1 MNCKTML
8 AAAMGAALMTVA
20 AGDAGA
26 ATKIWTGGGGDDNL
40 STAANWADGIA
51 PASGDALVF
60 AGNVRTTPVNDYD
73 PETTTFTSLVFSN
86 TCATAETSAAFTLS
100 GNRLV
105 LNGTDGVFGRCV
117 VAAAN
122 VSDTTKSVEDVID
135 CEITLKQWGRFG
147 SANAAR
153 HNLRFTKSVTASYG
167 MTIETAQQMKGKVTF
182 EGAMTGFTYVQR
194 PNGGGGEVWLKSS
207 ENAFTTA
214 APMHLLR
221 EGILRLDS
229 VAAGGGSSLGVEMGQ
244 QGYNTPGYLVMNASE
259 DTEISGTIKINGILD
274 GQYNKNGSSSYIQN
288 AVAGTTLTISGQI
301 VPNPGDTKGNW
312 VESGVKLEIGGA
324 GNGVFSGT
332 ISDPCLFVNKSGAG
346 TWTLS
351 SNGSITGSITN
362 AVTVSAGTLCVNGD
376 WSTAKG
382 SVVKSG
388 ATLCGTGKFGDVT
401 FEQGSKFA
409 IASSGSTL
417 HVTTLVLNGAVTLVA
432 PSTALAAGSHE
443 ILAFDAQSGTGA
455 FTLDAS
461 WPAGTTC
468 AVGATSVVVT
478 VPSAVL
484 TWTGATDANWD
495 FSTKNWA
502 NDATFSNGDAVSFD
516 DTATRTAVV
525 VAGAMQPSG
534 VSVGGAKDWTFSGE
548 GIGGTAAL
556 TKSGTGSLTLEGTH
570 SYAGLTK
577 IDGGSLVVK
586 GTLSGTSITV
596 GSGAALTNA
605 ATSHLTGSGSIY
617 CEGPAELDG
626 SNEMTGGL
634 TVHGTAVVK
643 DVRALG
649 AGDVTFKDTVKV
661 TGGGECGAGKTL
673 TINIPSGSSSKSFSI
688 PKDVSFSWLGDV
700 TFPEVTPTVNGGG
713 TLTIGSPDAATTL
726 TCASWWGLLFR
737 LTQGKIHVYSR
748 IESPKGPWTVNDG
761 GTIYLYAS
769 GNVWLNFSLPNGTVE
784 CQATNALSQTG
795 AFFMCQSYKYGGTTY
810 AFHPV
815 LDLNGYDQTISSLV
829 MNESDDV
836 SSQTVTSETPATLT
850 LRNDANTT
858 TPRMQCVIKG
868 AVTLRKEGAGTWTF
882 GAKNATTGNV
892 EVVEGTLALTAADAL
907 PMGEN
912 STLFV
917 TSGAKVS
924 VASDV
929 NVTVPYLVY
938 NGFHL
943 PPGVYRG
950 TDGASGTVREDIFAS
965 GGGTLTV
972 TRGKGGL
979 TLIIR

>member
-1 MNCKTML
+1 MSYKTML
-8 AAAMGAALMTVA
+8 AAAMGVALMTVA
-20 AGDAGA
+20 AGNADA
-26 ATKIWTGGGGDDNL
+26 ATKFWTGGGSDDNL

-51 PASGDALVF
+51 PVSGDALVF
-60 AGNVRTTPVNDYD
+60 AGNVRTTPYNDYD
-73 PETTTFTSLVFSN
+73 PDKTSFASLVFSN
-86 TCATAETSAAFTLS
+86 TCATTETSAAFTLS
-100 GNRLV
+100 GNKIV
-105 LNGTDGVFGRCV
+105 LAGTANVFGWSV

-122 VSDTTKSVEDVID
+122 VSDTTKSIEDVID

-147 SANAAR
+147 SSNAAR
-153 HNLRFTKSVTASYG
+153 HNLRFTKPVTASYG
-167 MTIETAQQMKGKVTF
+167 MTLETAQQMKGKVTF
-182 EGAMTGFTYVQR
+182 EDAVKNFTYVHR

-207 ENAFTTA
+207 GNTFTA
-214 APMHLLR
+214 DAPMHALR

-244 QGYNTPGYLVMNASE
+244 QTYNTPGYLVMNAKE
-259 DTEISGTIKINGILD
+259 DTEISGTIKINGILG

-301 VPNPGDTKGNW
+301 VPQKTPGD
-312 VESGVKLEIGGA
+312 ESGVKLEIGGA

-332 ISDPCLFVNKSGAG
+332 ISDPCLFVNKGSAG

-351 SNGSITGSITN
+351 SDVSITN
-362 AVTVSAGTLCVNGD
+362 AISVSAGTLCVNGN
-376 WSTAKG
+376 WSSAKG

-388 ATLCGTGKFGDVT
+388 ATLCGTGKLGDVT

-409 IASSGSTL
+409 IASANSKL
-417 HVTTLVLNGAVTLVA
+417 HVTSLVLNGTVTLVA

-455 FTLDAS
+455 FALDAS

-468 AVGATSVVVT
+468 AVGTTSVVVT

-525 VAGAMQPSG
+525 VAGAVQPSG
-534 VSVGGAKDWTFSGE
+534 VSVGGTKDWTFSGE
-548 GIGGTAAL
+548 GIGGTAAIS
-556 TKSGTGSLTLEGTH
+556 KSGTGSLTLEGTH
-570 SYAGLTK
+570 GYAGLTK

-596 GSGAALTNA
+596 GSAAALTNA

-626 SNEMTGGL
+626 NNEMTGGL

-661 TGGGECGAGKTL
+661 TGSGECGAGKTL
-673 TINIPSGSSSKSFSI
+673 TINIPSGSSSKSLSI
-688 PKDVSFSWLGDV
+688 PAGVSFSWLGDV
-700 TFPEVTPTVNGGG
+700 TFPEMTPAVNGGG

-726 TCASWWGLLFR
+726 KCASWWGLLFR
-737 LTQGKIHVYSR
+737 LTSGKIHVYSR
-748 IESPKGPWTVNDG
+748 IESPNGPWTVNDG
-761 GTIYLYAS
+761 GTIYLHAS
-769 GNVWLNFSLPNGTVE
+769 GNVWNSFSLPNGTVV
-784 CQATNALSQTG
+784 CHATNALSQTG
-795 AFFMCQSYKYGGTTY
+795 AFYMCQAYSYGGTTY

-815 LDLNGYDQTISSLV
+815 LDLNGYDQTISSLK
-829 MNESDDV
+829 MNDSDDV

-850 LRNDANTT
+850 IKNASDTT
-858 TPRMQCVIKG
+858 TVRMQCAVTN
-868 AVTLRKEGAGTWTF
+868 AVTLRKEGAGAWTF
-882 GAKNATTGNV
+882 AAKNASTGNV
-892 EVVEGTLALTAADAL
+892 EVVEGTFIPASADSL
-907 PMGEN
+907 PTGRY

-917 TSGAKVS
+917 TPGAKVA
-924 VASDV
+924 VTNEI

-938 NGFHL
+938 NGKHL
-943 PPGVYRG
+943 PRGVYCG
-950 TDGASGTVREDIFAS
+950 TGGASGTVNTDVFAA
-965 GGGTLTV
+965 GPGTLTV
-972 TRGKGGL
+972 SRGKGGML
-979 TLIIR
+979 LIVR

>member
-40 STAANWADGIA
+40 STAANWADGTA

-105 LNGTDGVFGRCV
+105 LNGTDGVFGRSV

-122 VSDTTKSVEDVID
+122 VTDTTKSIEDVID

-182 EGAMTGFTYVQR
+182 EGAMKGFTYVQR

-207 ENAFTTA
+207 ENAFTTD

-244 QGYNTPGYLVMNASE
+244 QTYNTPGYLVMNASE
-259 DTEISGTIKINGILD
+259 DTEISGTIKINGILG

-301 VPNPGDTKGNW
+301 VPQKTPGD
-312 VESGVKLEIGGA
+312 ESGVKIEFGGA

-332 ISDPCLFVNKSGAG
+332 ISDPCLFVNKGSAG
-346 TWTLS
+346 TWTLA
-351 SNGSITGSITN
+351 SNGSITN
-362 AVTVSAGTLCVNGD
+362 AISVSAGTLCVNGD

-388 ATLCGTGKFGDVT
+388 ATLCGTGKLGDVT

-417 HVTTLVLNGAVTLVA
+417 HVTSLVLNGAVTLVA

-468 AVGATSVVVT
+468 AVGTTSVVVT

-516 DTATRTAVV
+516 DTATRTAVE

-534 VSVGGAKDWTFSGE
+534 VSVGGSKDWTFSGE
-548 GIGGTAAL
+548 GIGGTA
-556 TKSGTGSLTLEGTH
+556 TISKSGTGSLTLEGTH

-626 SNEMTGGL
+626 NNEMTGGL

-661 TGGGECGAGKTL
+661 TGSGERGAGKTL

-761 GTIYLYAS
+761 GTICLYAS

-795 AFFMCQSYKYGGTTY
+795 AFSMCQAYSYGGVTY

-815 LDLNGYDQTISSLV
+815 LDLNGYAQTISSLV

-836 SSQTVTSETPATLT
+836 SSQTITSETPATLT
-850 LRNDANTT
+850 IKNDANTT
-858 TPRMQCVIKG
+858 TERMQCAVTN
-868 AVTLRKEGAGTWTF
+868 AVTLRKEGTGAWTF
-882 GAKNATTGNV
+882 AAKNASTGNV
-892 EVVEGTLALTAADAL
+892 EVVEGTFIPASADSL
-907 PMGEN
+907 PTGRN

-917 TSGAKVS
+917 TAGAKV
-924 VASDV
+924 AITNAI

-938 NGFHL
+938 NGKHL
-943 PPGVYRG
+943 PRGVYCG
-950 TDGASGTVREDIFAS
+950 TGGASGTVNADIFAA
-965 GGGTLTV
+965 GPGTLTV
-972 TRGKGGL
+972 SRGQGGML
-979 TLIIR
+979 LIVR